1 MITYAGTFITGF
13 SNVVEKNLKSKIKN
27 CEILTLLDGLI
38 IFKCSENILNLKIP
52 FLNNIY
58 YIIDFKKTDSNANY
72 NFSLQNF
79 TKKTNV
85 NINELK
91 KFIKKNSDFKI
102 LTIDKNQPTSVNFK
116 LIEPLEKLI
125 ISRCGLRLNKRNPKT
140 EFVILRRSENIIL
153 FMLKISNN
161 RQTEKTLKKGE
172 LRPEL
177 ANLMISLSNLSNTD
191 IVIDPFCGSGAIPK
205 EIIRHFPYNMC
216 FASDI
221 DDNLISILKK
231 EYKENNKKLFIKKRD
246 ALDLSYFE
254 DNFIDVIITDP
265 PWNIYNKQ
273 DINFEK
279 FYEKMLTSF
288 KRILK
293 DSGSII
299 ILMGN
304 IDEFEKALS
313 LVPELILF
321 NKIDTLVN
329 GKKASIYVIKKHI

>member
-13 SNVVEKNLKSKIKN
+13 SSVVEDNLKSKIKN
-27 CEILTLLDGLI
+27 CEILTILDGLI
-38 IFKCSENILNLKIP
+38 IFRCSEDILNSRIP

-58 YIIDFKKTDSNANY
+58 YVIDFKQTDSNTNY

-79 TKKTNV
+79 TKKANV

-125 ISRCGLRLNKRNPKT
+125 ISKCGLRLNKRNPKT
-140 EFVILRRSENIIL
+140 EFIILRRSEDFIL

-177 ANLMISLSNLSNTD
+177 ANLMISLSNLNDTD
-191 IVIDPFCGSGAIPK
+191 VVIDPFCGSGAISK
-205 EIIRHFPYNMC
+205 EVIRHFPYNMC

-254 DNFIDVIITDP
+254 DNFIDAIITDP

-279 FYEKMLTSF
+279 FYEKMLISF

-293 DSGSII
+293 DSGCII

-304 IDEFEKALS
+304 IEEFEKALS
-313 LVPELILF
+313 LVPELIIF

-329 GKKASIYVIKKHI
+329 GKKASVYVIKKHL

>member
-13 SNVVEKNLKSKIKN
+13 SNVVENNLKLKIKD

-58 YIIDFKKTDSNANY
+58 YVIDFKETNSNANY

-79 TKKTNV
+79 VKKTNI

-102 LTIDKNQPTSVNFK
+102 LTIDKNQPTGVNFK
-116 LIEPLEKLI
+116 IIEPLEKLI
-125 ISRCGLRLNKRNPKT
+125 MSRCGLRLNKRNPKT
-140 EFVILRRSENIIL
+140 EFIILRRSENIIL
-153 FMLKISNN
+153 FMVKISNN

-177 ANLMISLSNLSNTD
+177 ANLMISLSNLNDTD

-205 EIIRHFPYNMC
+205 EVIRNFSYNMC

-221 DDNLISILKK
+221 DDNLILILKK

-254 DNFIDVIITDP
+254 DNFIDAIITDP

-279 FYEKMLTSF
+279 FYEKMLISF

-293 DSGSII
+293 DSGCII
-299 ILMGN
+299 VLMGN
-304 IDEFEKALS
+304 IEEFEKALS

-329 GKKASIYVIKKHI
+329 GKKASVYVIKKHI